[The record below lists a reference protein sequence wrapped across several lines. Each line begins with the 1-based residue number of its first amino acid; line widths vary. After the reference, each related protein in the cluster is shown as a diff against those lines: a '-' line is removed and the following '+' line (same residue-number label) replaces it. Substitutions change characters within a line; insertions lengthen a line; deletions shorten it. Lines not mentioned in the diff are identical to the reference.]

1 MSVAQIK
8 SRLLDYVEDVTDH
21 SSKGNRKGYICPLC
35 KSGLGRNKTGALS
48 VTKDGLRWKCFSC
61 DQSGDVFDL
70 IGLIEGIND
79 YSGQLRRAS
88 ELFKIPIE
96 NHYLS
101 KKNPSQSELSMKGN
115 LMTEQENNNYTNF
128 FKEAHAN
135 IYKTDYA
142 KKRGLSDEIINR
154 FMLGY
159 IENWKHP
166 NASDGISGSPR
177 LIIPVSKNSYFA
189 RDTRDDIPNFQQSY
203 SKIKVGG
210 SNLFNASVL
219 NQNLDKPIFVVEG
232 EIDALS
238 VMEVGGEAIGLGG
251 VGNISKLLKRL
262 ENAMLKQPLI
272 ISLDNDSAGQEKQ
285 RKLVNSLK
293 EKNIPFKIGKITCKE
308 TKDPN
313 EMLVKN
319 RQLFSKLVNETSA
332 NLDDKKKQYLNNSS
346 RYHLQNFING
356 INDSVNASFIPTNFK
371 KLDDLLD
378 GGLYEGLYVVGA
390 ISSLGK
396 TTLVTQIADQIAE
409 QGFDVL
415 IISLEMSRNE
425 IMAKS
430 ISRNTMKEVVKNDSD
445 IRNAKTV
452 RGIMAGSKYSSYS
465 TVEHELI
472 NTAVKEYSDYANHI
486 YIIEGM
492 GNVGVREVRKFIER
506 HQHFTGK
513 SPVLVIDYLQILAPF
528 NERATDKQN
537 TDKAVLE
544 LKRISRD
551 FKIPVIGISS
561 FNRDNYNNSV
571 GMQSFKESGA
581 IEYSSDVLIGLQ
593 FKGVGEIGFDINE
606 AKSRNPREVE
616 LVVLKNRNGK
626 TGTKM
631 IFDFYAMFNYFEE
644 RS

>member
-1 MSVAQIK
+1 M
-8 SRLLDYVEDVTDH
+8 
-21 SSKGNRKGYICPLC
+21 
-35 KSGLGRNKTGALS
+35 
-48 VTKDGLRWKCFSC
+48 
-61 DQSGDVFDL
+61 
-70 IGLIEGIND
+70 
-79 YSGQLRRAS
+79 
-88 ELFKIPIE
+88 
-96 NHYLS
+96 
-101 KKNPSQSELSMKGN
+101 
-115 LMTEQENNNYTNF
+115 
-128 FKEAHAN
+128 
-135 IYKTDYA
+135 
-142 KKRGLSDEIINR
+142 
-154 FMLGY
+154 
-159 IENWKHP
+159 
-166 NASDGISGSPR
+166 
-177 LIIPVSKNSYFA
+177 
-189 RDTRDDIPNFQQSY
+189 
-203 SKIKVGG
+203 
-210 SNLFNASVL
+210 
-219 NQNLDKPIFVVEG
+219 
-232 EIDALS
+232 
-238 VMEVGGEAIGLGG
+238 
-251 VGNISKLLKRL
+251 
-262 ENAMLKQPLI
+262 
-272 ISLDNDSAGQEKQ
+272 
-285 RKLVNSLK
+285 
-293 EKNIPFKIGKITCKE
+293 
-308 TKDPN
+308 
-313 EMLVKN
+313 
-319 RQLFSKLVNETSA
+319 
-332 NLDDKKKQYLNNSS
+332 NNSS

-452 RGIMAGSKYSSYS
+452 RGIMTGSKYSSYS

-513 SPVLVIDYLQILAPF
+513 SPILVIDYLQILAPF